1 MCVNKN
7 KKVFKDF
14 LCAKRKY
21 FYLCAVIN
29 KSQRQIQYTQQ

>member
-14 LCAKRKY
+14 LCVKRKY

-29 KSQRQIQYTQQ
+29 KSQRQTQYT